1 MVKSSPNAD
10 NPPQNQHF
18 LLSASAR
25 FLLTH
30 NFDFANFKCSQGE
43 RRRADGSTWQRGTT
57 SHGLDDTGFGPT
69 AVGDVMAS
77 DGKYGLPRVM
87 TVKELSEYL
96 RVHPSTIYKLLR
108 RGELPGF
115 RIGTDWRFNAEVI
128 DRWCLERN
136 MRGLDSGN

>member
-1 MVKSSPNAD
+1 MQKLKKTYN
-10 NPPQNQHF
+10 
-18 LLSASAR
+18 LAR
-25 FLLTH
+25 KGRIEPAL
-30 NFDFANFKCSQGE
+30 AGE
-43 RRRADGSTWQRGTT
+43 I
-57 SHGLDDTGFGPT
+57 
-69 AVGDVMAS
+69 MATES
-77 DGKYGLPRVM
+77 KYSLPRVM

-136 MRGLDSGN
+136 MKLPESEPSSRN